1 MIALDTNVLVR
12 FLVEDDP
19 LQTEQAR
26 VLLQQGIAEGAT
38 FYVPDIVLCEIV
50 WVLSTSY
57 RVPRQEI
64 VDHLRRL
71 LHASHLTFSSSER
84 LARVLD
90 AYASGKGDFADY
102 LIREEA
108 RGAGYDA
115 VATFDKALHG
125 EPGFKEVPPRPVA
138 TGDQEVAP

>member
-19 LQTEQAR
+19 LQTKQASA
-26 VLLQQGIAEGAT
+26 LLQRGIDEDAT
-38 FYVPDIVLCEIV
+38 FYVPDIVLCEVV

-64 VDHLRRL
+64 IGHLRKL
-71 LHASHLTFSSSER
+71 LHASHLAFSSPER
-84 LARVLD
+84 LASALD
-90 AYASGKGDFADY
+90 AYSIGKGDFADY
-102 LIREEA
+102 LIREDA
-108 RGAGYDA
+108 HDAGYDT

-125 EPGFKEVPPRPVA
+125 EPGFEEVPAKRVSKGEQKAA
-138 TGDQEVAP
+138 T